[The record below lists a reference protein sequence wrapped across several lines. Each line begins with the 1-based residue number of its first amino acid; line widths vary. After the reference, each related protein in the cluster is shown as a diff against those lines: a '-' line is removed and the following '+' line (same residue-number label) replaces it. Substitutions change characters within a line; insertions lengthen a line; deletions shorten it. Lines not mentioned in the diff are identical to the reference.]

1 MPVMVVPYSIYKYF
15 MHLQNSQSPESQGEK
30 KFTMNPNAGVF
41 QSQIYSASQ
50 SQSQTGDDEAQQNEQ
65 SDFQGM

>member
-1 MPVMVVPYSIYKYF
+1 VTV
-15 MHLQNSQSPESQGEK
+15 NREK

-50 SQSQTGDDEAQQNEQ
+50 SQTGDDEAQQNEQ